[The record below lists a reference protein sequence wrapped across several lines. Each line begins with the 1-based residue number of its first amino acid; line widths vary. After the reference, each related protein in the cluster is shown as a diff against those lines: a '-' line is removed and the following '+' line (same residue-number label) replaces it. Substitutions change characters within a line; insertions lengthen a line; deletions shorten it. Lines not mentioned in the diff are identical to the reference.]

1 LTLEENFI
9 FWQEI
14 KMVSSKERMYQ
25 NRLIQIEREYNNIY
39 YSQINRWWRESSDT
53 KSREENNK
61 LKEDC
66 ERIILEAEAN
76 RDKKSERVKELLESE
91 RVKSK
96 SS

>member
-1 LTLEENFI
+1 
-9 FWQEI
+9 
-14 KMVSSKERMYQ
+14 MVSSKERMYQ